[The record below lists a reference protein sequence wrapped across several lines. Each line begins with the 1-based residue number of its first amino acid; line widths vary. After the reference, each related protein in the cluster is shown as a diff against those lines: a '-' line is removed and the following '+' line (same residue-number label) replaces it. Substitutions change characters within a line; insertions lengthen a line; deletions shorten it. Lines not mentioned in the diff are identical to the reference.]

1 MSLRLR
7 FMVIDMHL
15 LGWVGR
21 RYGCHGGSL
30 VRITIWQKKG
40 YTSGLVYKTT
50 YEWLMY
56 IRIDDT
62 IKSPLT

>member
-7 FMVIDMHL
+7 FMIIDMHL

-40 YTSGLVYKTT
+40 YTSGPVYKTT
-50 YEWLMY
+50 
-56 IRIDDT
+56 
-62 IKSPLT
+62 